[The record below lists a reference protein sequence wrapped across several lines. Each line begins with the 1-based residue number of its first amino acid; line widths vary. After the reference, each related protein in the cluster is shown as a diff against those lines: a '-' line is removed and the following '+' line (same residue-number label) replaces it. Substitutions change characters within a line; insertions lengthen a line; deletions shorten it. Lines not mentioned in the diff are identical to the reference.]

1 MNFIMIYHF
10 EKVEKLLTN
19 LNDKAEYVIH
29 IRNVNKALN
38 HWLILKIVHVIK
50 FNQKAWLKSHTDM
63 NTKLKQKVKNNFQ
76 KDFSQHE

>member
-1 MNFIMIYHF
+1 MKDIFSKLILSILKSHMNFIMIYHF

-38 HWLILKIVHVIK
+38 H
-50 FNQKAWLKSHTDM
+50 
-63 NTKLKQKVKNNFQ
+63 
-76 KDFSQHE
+76 

>member
-1 MNFIMIYHF
+1 MKI

-29 IRNVNKALN
+29 IRNVNQALN
-38 HWLILKIVHVIK
+38 HWLILKIVHLIK
-50 FNQKAWLKSHTDM
+50 FNHKAWLKSHTDL